1 MKKLRATSP
10 AVKKA
15 RKTPKSKLT
24 IFLVILPI
32 VVIITT
38 VAVWFFIPAGA
49 QNQTAFETLSDNS
62 KAPAAIDKISLPLNA
77 PEPESQEQSAQIAE
91 QKRQEEAEKKRLE
104 AERILALKKA
114 LEIKQARDEARNKIC
129 FIGDSITHGGI
140 YGVRGAADRTIDI
153 LNAGHSAEDP
163 PYDGINIGRD
173 GSTTSEWV
181 GSIGPDAHNCN
192 KSNLKAVLI
201 MLGTNDA
208 GLTVRGLA
216 NVTSDI
222 YLSNMAH
229 IKSVVSGLGVPVVV
243 SCPIML
249 DSAEGRALIT
259 EYCSGLGA
267 NGISTPLVLTLPD
280 SIHPDDAGYNAI
292 ASAWAGI
299 IRSIV
304 GV

>member
-1 MKKLRATSP
+1 MKKLRATSLT
-10 AVKKA
+10 AKKP
-15 RKTPKSKLT
+15 RKSKLM
-24 IFLVILPI
+24 IFLIILPI

-38 VAVWFFIPAGA
+38 VVVWLFVPVGA
-49 QNQTAFETLSDNS
+49 RDQTRLDVVSDGA
-62 KAPAAIDKISLPLNA
+62 KTQEAIAKINIKIEA

-91 QKRQEEAEKKRLE
+91 QKRIEAEQKRAAEEA
-104 AERILALKKA
+104 RILALKKA

-129 FIGDSITHGGI
+129 FIGDSITAGGV
-140 YGVRGAADRTIDI
+140 YGARGAADRAIDI

-163 PYDGINIGRD
+163 PYDGINIGRG

-192 KSNLKAVLI
+192 KPNLRAVLI

-208 GLTVRGLA
+208 GLSVPST
-216 NVTSDI
+216 T

-229 IKSVVSGLGVPVVV
+229 IKSVVSGLGVPVIV

-249 DSAEGRALIT
+249 ASAEGQALIT